1 MSHVFCIP
9 LEGMPLEG
17 IPLEGMPLEESFGNC
32 VNLSVCEKPQIP
44 GPLFSVLY
52 SFYLITLSVACSM

>member
-32 VNLSVCEKPQIP
+32 VNLSVCEKPQTP
-44 GPLFSVLY
+44 GPL
-52 SFYLITLSVACSM
+52 ILSSLFFLSHYTFCGL